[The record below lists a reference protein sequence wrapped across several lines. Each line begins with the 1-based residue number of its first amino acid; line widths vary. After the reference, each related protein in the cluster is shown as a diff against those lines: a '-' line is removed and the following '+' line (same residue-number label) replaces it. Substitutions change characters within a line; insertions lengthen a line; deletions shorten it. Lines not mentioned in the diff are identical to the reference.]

1 MSKDLEMAAKLMYI
15 DEDMLFMNKHYLP
28 LIVQNEQGERIKII
42 DTEYYNVLGE
52 KQVLKLTVGGVK
64 K

>member
-1 MSKDLEMAAKLMYI
+1 MSKDLEVAAKLMYI

-28 LIVQNEQGERIKII
+28 LIVQNEQGERMKIT
-42 DTEYYNVLGE
+42 DAECNNVLGE
-52 KQVLKLTVGGVK
+52 KQVLKLTIGGIK

>member
-1 MSKDLEMAAKLMYI
+1 MSKDLEIAAKLMYI

-28 LIVQNEQGERIKII
+28 LIVQNEQGERIKIT
-42 DTEYYNVLGE
+42 DAECYNVLGE